1 MTRSSAARG
10 IASTRCAIIVVMMW
24 AAAARL
30 AAQQGQPSPPATP
43 DSPAIVEQLNRLK
56 TSVGPRWADAVH
68 FWCEAPRAN
77 RADDPVIQPAKI
89 FDNVYAIGNVG
100 TVAYVIQTSAGLMM
114 IDALGANQVES
125 DLLPGFT
132 KLGLDPAQVK
142 TILVAHGHADH
153 FGGSAY
159 FQQKFGSKV
168 YVSAAD
174 WTLMETPPRG
184 RGPGA
189 PPPAAPPKRDGE
201 LRDGESVTLGN
212 ITVRAVAVPGHT
224 PGLDG
229 FHHSSPRSRR
239 AARRRAVRRV
249 VADAGTIER
258 RGDEDLHRLGRSF
271 QAGDDRRR
279 CRRVAAEPSADG
291 AVPGLA
297 DATLV
302 ARARCRTSFCRRPR
316 RISEVPRRDR
326 GMQPDRPRA
335 SRALSGRHLSFV
347 ENRSPSA
354 HTSSISSVSAANC

>member
-1 MTRSSAARG
+1 MM
-10 IASTRCAIIVVMMW
+10 ISTRCAVIVVLVC
-24 AAAARL
+24 AAAVRL
-30 AAQQGQPSPPATP
+30 AAQQSQPPAPAKP
-43 DSPAIVEQLNRLK
+43 DSPAIIGQLDRLK

-77 RADDPVIQPAKI
+77 RADDPAIQPAKI

-132 KLGLDPAQVK
+132 RLGLDPAQVK

-189 PPPAAPPKRDGE
+189 LPPPLDSARGAVSDSRTAAAPPKRDGE
-201 LRDGESVTLGN
+201 LRDGETVTLGN
-212 ITVRAVAVPGHT
+212 VSVRAVAVPGHT
-224 PGLDG
+224 PGSMGFVIPVLDRG
-229 FHHSSPRSRR
+229 ERHVAALFGGSWLTPGLLNDEAMKTYIASVAHFRQATVDAGADAWLQNHPLMVPFQDWLTRLSSRGRNDMNPFIVGRGEYQKFLDVIEGCSRI
-239 AARRRAVRRV
+239 ALARR
-249 VADAGTIER
+249 
-258 RGDEDLHRLGRSF
+258 
-271 QAGDDRRR
+271 
-279 CRRVAAEPSADG
+279 
-291 AVPGLA
+291 GL
-297 DATLV
+297 
-302 ARARCRTSFCRRPR
+302 
-316 RISEVPRRDR
+316 
-326 GMQPDRPRA
+326 
-335 SRALSGRHLSFV
+335 
-347 ENRSPSA
+347 
-354 HTSSISSVSAANC
+354 